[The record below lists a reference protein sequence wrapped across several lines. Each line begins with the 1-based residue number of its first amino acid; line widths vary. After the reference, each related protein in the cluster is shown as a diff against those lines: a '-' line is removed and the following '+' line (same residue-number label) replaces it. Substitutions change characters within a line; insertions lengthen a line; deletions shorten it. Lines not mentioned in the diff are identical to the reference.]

1 MSRWL
6 KNIYTTPQNAPTS
19 YELFVK
25 DRQTNHINHAT
36 MVTIGILYV
45 DLT

>member
-6 KNIYTTPQNAPTS
+6 KNIYTTQNAPTS